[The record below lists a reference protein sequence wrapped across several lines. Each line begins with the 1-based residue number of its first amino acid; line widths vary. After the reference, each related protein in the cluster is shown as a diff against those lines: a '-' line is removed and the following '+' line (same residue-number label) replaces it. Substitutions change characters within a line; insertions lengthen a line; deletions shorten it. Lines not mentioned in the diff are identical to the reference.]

1 MSKATE
7 IIKNKSGG
15 GKKAFFDLNVLNTKE
30 GSVSTYVVLTA
41 VVAVPT
47 SLKNRFTKRQLFDYL
62 KSRGLVA
69 ENGEFTESH
78 YPVKVE

>member
-1 MSKATE
+1 MSATDE

-15 GKKAFFDLNVLNTKE
+15 GRKAIFDLNVLNSKE
-30 GSVSTYVVLTA
+30 GSPSTYVVLTA
-41 VVAVPT
+41 VVVVPT
-47 SLKNRFTKRQLFDYL
+47 TLKDAFTKKQLFEYL

-78 YPVKVE
+78 FPVKVE